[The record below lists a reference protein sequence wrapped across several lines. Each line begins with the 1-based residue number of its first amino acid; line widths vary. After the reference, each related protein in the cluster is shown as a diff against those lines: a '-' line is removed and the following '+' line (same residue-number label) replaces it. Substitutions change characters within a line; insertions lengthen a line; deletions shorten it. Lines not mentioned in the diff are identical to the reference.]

1 MYTQALFDF
10 IAKSPTAF
18 HAVANIAGML
28 SENGFEALNECE
40 TWKIR
45 PGKSYYV
52 TRNQSSI
59 IAFRVP
65 EGGGDHFQIA
75 ASHSDSPCFKL
86 KPAAGREVCGYA
98 VLNVEKYGGMVMS
111 TWFDRPL
118 SIAGRVI
125 VADGDGF
132 QSRLVNLDRDLAVI
146 PGMPIHFNREVND
159 GVKLNAQ
166 VDMQPV
172 CGAAGTDY
180 MALVADS
187 IGVSKAQIA
196 GTDLFL
202 VNRDAPRLWGAA
214 GEYLLSPRL
223 DDLECAFTT
232 VRALA
237 DAKPSRHIDMVCVF
251 DNEEVGSG
259 TKQGADS
266 TFLYEVMQRVAAALG
281 RDMAP
286 MVARSMMLSA
296 DNAHAVHPNHPE
308 KHDEQNR
315 VSMNGGVVVKFN
327 ANQKYTSDGVSQ
339 AVFEAICRRT
349 GVPVQRFANRSDI
362 PGGSTLG
369 NIANSHVSMNT
380 VDIGLAQLAMHS
392 ANESAGAKD
401 VRYMVE
407 AVKGFYEAEIDVVKD
422 GRVKVEG

>member
-1 MYTQALFDF
+1 MYTEKMLDF
-10 IAKSPTAF
+10 ISKSPTAF
-18 HAVANIAGML
+18 HAVENISKML
-28 SENGFEALNECE
+28 SESGFEALNECE
-40 TWKIR
+40 KWAIQA
-45 PGKSYYV
+45 GKSYYV
-52 TRNQSSI
+52 SRNGSSI

-86 KPAAGREVCGYA
+86 KPAAGKDAQGCA
-98 VLNVEKYGGMVMS
+98 VLNVEEYGGMIMS

-118 SIAGRVI
+118 TVAGRAI
-125 VADGDGF
+125 VATGGGF
-132 QSRLVNLDRDLAVI
+132 ESRLVKLDRDLAVI
-146 PGMPIHFNREVND
+146 PSMPIHFNREVND

-166 VDMQPV
+166 VDMLPV
-172 CGAAGTDY
+172 CGAAGADY
-180 MALVADS
+180 MALVTDAL
-187 IGVSKAQIA
+187 GVERENIV
-196 GTDLFL
+196 GCDLFL
-202 VNRDAPRLWGAA
+202 VNRDAPRLWGAQS
-214 GEYLLSPRL
+214 EYILSPRL
-223 DDLECAFTT
+223 DDLECAYTT
-232 VRALA
+232 VRALL
-237 DAKPSRHIDMVCVF
+237 DAKPTEHIDMACVF

-266 TFLYEVMQRVAAALG
+266 TFLYETIRRVADALG
-281 RDMAP
+281 RDMEP
-286 MVARSMMLSA
+286 MIARSMMLSA

-308 KHDEQNR
+308 KYDEQNR
-315 VSMNGGVVVKFN
+315 VRMNGGVGVKFN

-339 AVFEAICRRT
+339 AVFEAVCRRA

-401 VRYMVE
+401 VGYMVE

-422 GRVKVEG
+422 GLIRV